1 MKRLLIPA
9 LLALALALAAS
20 SAEAGWDEAKAA
32 FARQDWPAA
41 MRELQPLAQGG
52 HVEAQARLG
61 YMLLNGIGGT
71 RNEAEA
77 VRLLNAAADKNDPLA
92 QFALG
97 TAYFAGK
104 GVTADRDRAL
114 IMFLRA
120 ADQNQPNALNNLG
133 QIHFQGIGVPKD
145 EAKALTYLRRAA
157 DQGISASWETIG
169 IAYWHG
175 RGIAADRAQAVPWLK
190 KAAERGHL
198 TAQNLYGAAL
208 WNGDG
213 TDKNQAEAVKWFE
226 RAGNQGDGP
235 SLFNVGQAY
244 LNGVGAPRD
253 PERGYYYLILAAR
266 QAKPADIARMSQ
278 ARDKAKAGT
287 NPDQE
292 QRAAAKA
299 AQWKPGRDGGN
310 APGQQAAN
318 TPPGNTPPGQPAAP
332 ERPKVS
338 SGSGFAV
345 NADGIVLTNSH
356 VVKSCRNIRVTIGDG
371 IRAEAA
377 VVVARDD
384 ANDLAALK
392 ASFRPTDIARFRE
405 DKPIRSGD
413 EVVVVGFPL
422 SALLS
427 REPNIT
433 AGVIS
438 ALAGIRG
445 DKRHYQ
451 LTAPIQPGNSGG
463 PVVDMSGSVVGVV
476 VSKLN
481 ASRVAERTGDIPQN
495 VNFAIKAELARKFLT
510 DNSLTYSTAAA
521 STMLSAA
528 DVGDKVRKVTAF
540 IECEG

>member
-9 LLALALALAAS
+9 LLALAVAAGP
-20 SAEAGWDEAKAA
+20 AEAGWDEAKAA
-32 FARQDWPAA
+32 FSRQDWPVTL
-41 MRELQPLAQGG
+41 RELQPLAQSG

-61 YMLLNGIGGT
+61 YMLLNGIGIA

-77 VRLLNAAADKNDPLA
+77 VRLLSIAADKNDPLA

-97 TAYFAGK
+97 TAYFAGR
-104 GVTADRDRAL
+104 GITADRDRAL

-133 QIHFQGIGVPKD
+133 QIHFQGVGVPKD
-145 EAKALTYLRRAA
+145 EAKGLTYLRRAA
-157 DQGISASWETIG
+157 DLGIPASWETIG
-169 IAYWHG
+169 IAHWFG
-175 RGIAADRAQAVPWLK
+175 RGVPQNPAEAVPWLK
-190 KAAERGHL
+190 KAAEKGL
-198 TAQNLYGAAL
+198 MTAQNLYGAAL
-208 WNGDG
+208 WNGNG
-213 TDKNQAEAVKWFE
+213 TAKNQTEAVKWFE
-226 RAGNQGDGP
+226 RAGNQGDGS

-244 LNGVGAPRD
+244 LNGVGVPRD
-253 PERGYYYLILAAR
+253 IEKSYYFLSLAAR
-266 QAKPADIARMSQ
+266 QAKPQDIARFAE
-278 ARDKAKAGT
+278 ARDKAKAST

-292 QRAAAKA
+292 QRANARA
-299 AQWKPGRDGGN
+299 AQWKPGRDGGGE
-310 APGQQAAN
+310 AVSGPQSAAAGGQTAL
-318 TPPGNTPPGQPAAP
+318 PAAP
-332 ERPKVS
+332 ERPRIS

-356 VVKSCRNIRVTIGDG
+356 VVKVCRNIRVTIGDTG
-371 IRAEAA
+371 RAEAA

-392 ASFRPTDIARFRE
+392 TSLRPTDIARFRE

-413 EVVVVGFPL
+413 QVVVVGFPL

-433 AGVIS
+433 DGVIS
-438 ALAGIRG
+438 AMAGIKG

-495 VNFAIKAELARKFLT
+495 VNFAIKADLARKFLT
-510 DNSLTYSTAAA
+510 DNSLTFSTAPATP
-521 STMLSAA
+521 TMSAA